1 MRPFALLAP
10 LAFCSTLLFAA
21 DLSAYRSTYE
31 KEVQAIVLNHA
42 TNCAKLDA
50 QYAKAV
56 EDFRMRATRAGDL
69 ERAQAAI
76 GEQERFARDPTVDES
91 RINKRIP
98 DLEAIQQS
106 HIRSSKALQVFR
118 ARQIASLAGKYDAAL
133 ARLQVELTKQNRID
147 DAVAVRNERESL
159 AREVDSSA
167 AGPSGAQTGG
177 EGKPAG
183 GSGTAPK
190 AGIEPAV
197 TGPHTEVGSRNARL
211 AGVPKKEWTFLADVE
226 PAKASVGYS
235 KLSRFK
241 KGGEGLGIGEKQFET
256 AILAHASSSIT
267 YELEG
272 KYEELSTSYGM
283 QNGAGGSA
291 VFHVILDGEE
301 KFRSDGM
308 WSYGATKAKGHK
320 PVTINISGG
329 KVLELKTVGV
339 RGGAGAWSAWGD
351 PRIR

>member
-1 MRPFALLAP
+1 
-10 LAFCSTLLFAA
+10 
-21 DLSAYRSTYE
+21 
-31 KEVQAIVLNHA
+31 V
-42 TNCAKLDA
+42 
-50 QYAKAV
+50 
-56 EDFRMRATRAGDL
+56 
-69 ERAQAAI
+69 
-76 GEQERFARDPTVDES
+76 
-91 RINKRIP
+91 
-98 DLEAIQQS
+98 
-106 HIRSSKALQVFR
+106 
-118 ARQIASLAGKYDAAL
+118 
-133 ARLQVELTKQNRID
+133 TKQNRLD
-147 DAVAVRNERESL
+147 DAVAVKNERASL
-159 AREVDSSA
+159 AREGDSPA
-167 AGPSGAQTGG
+167 AGPSVAPTGG
-177 EGKPAG
+177 EASPAG
-183 GSGTAPK
+183 EPGTAMPK

-197 TGPHTEVGSRNARL
+197 NGPRTEVGSRNVRR
-211 AGVPKKEWTFLADVE
+211 AGIPKREWTFLVDVE

-241 KGGEGLGIGEKQFET
+241 KGGEGLGIGDKQFET

-291 VFHVILDGEE
+291 VFHIVLDGKE